1 MKTNFDKEFEEFQ
14 NDKKE
19 INESLELEKEKYAE
33 TIKYSLGE
41 NIKEELSNPSVKTI
55 KHSRKYKLKQWWSHL
70 KIKLNNY
77 FFN

>member
-1 MKTNFDKEFEEFQ
+1 MKTDFDKEFENFQ

-19 INESLELEKEKYAE
+19 IIETLEFEKEKYAE
-33 TIKYSLGE
+33 TIKLGFGE
-41 NIKEELSNPSVKTI
+41 NIMKELSKPSTKII
-55 KHSRKYKLKQWWSHL
+55 KHSRKYKLKQWWGNL